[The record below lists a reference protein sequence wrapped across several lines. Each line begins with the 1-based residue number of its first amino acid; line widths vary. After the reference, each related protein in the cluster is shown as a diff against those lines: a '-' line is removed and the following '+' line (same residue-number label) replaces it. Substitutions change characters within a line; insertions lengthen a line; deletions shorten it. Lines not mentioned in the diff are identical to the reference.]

1 MLKHY
6 KSNPE
11 LSNSDDI
18 GLVSLAD
25 NNFIFTTKINNLAD
39 DILDFKFI
47 VCDET
52 ATKNYGFSLS
62 NTSFKNYSLEN
73 NKLISEKFDK
83 TSVSVYY
90 FDEEFQ
96 IKDEKLYKKV
106 TDKDLALENWVDF
119 YVINGITYA
128 YNKNDKV
135 YELLINNDSYQIA
148 KNINIKPF
156 NINILSDE
164 NIINE
169 IVYEDDRFYGT
180 NDKWFRI
187 IVSEDAKLISFWYK
201 NKETDNFLKI
211 KTFSY
216 PGGIEKAGF
225 KLSLSESIVLSD
237 MSFSFFET
245 NVE

>member
-11 LSNSDDI
+11 LSNSNDI
-18 GLVSLAD
+18 GLISLAN
-25 NNFIFTTKINNLAD
+25 NNFIFTAKINNLAN

-47 VCDET
+47 VCDES

-62 NTSFKNYSLEN
+62 NTSFKNYNLEN
-73 NKLISEKFDK
+73 DKLISEKFDK
-83 TSVSVYY
+83 NIASVYY

-106 TDKDLALENWVDF
+106 TDKDSPLEDWADF
-119 YVINGITYA
+119 YIINGITYA
-128 YNKNDKV
+128 YNKSDKI
-135 YELLINNDSYQIA
+135 YELLINKDSYQIA

-156 NINILSDE
+156 NINILSND
-164 NIINE
+164 NIIDE
-169 IVYEDDRFYGT
+169 IVYENDRFYGT
-180 NDKWFRI
+180 DDKWFRI
-187 IVSEDAKLISFWYK
+187 IVSEDAKLISFWHK
-201 NKETDNFLKI
+201 NKETDNFIKI

-216 PGGIEKAGF
+216 PGGIEKAGI

>member
-11 LSNSDDI
+11 LSNSNDI
-18 GLVSLAD
+18 GLISLAN
-25 NNFIFTTKINNLAD
+25 NNFIFTTKINNLAN

-47 VCDET
+47 VCDES

-62 NTSFKNYSLEN
+62 NTSFKNYNLEN

-83 TSVSVYY
+83 NIASVYY

-106 TDKDLALENWVDF
+106 TDKDSPLEDWADF
-119 YVINGITYA
+119 YIINGVTYA
-128 YNKNDKV
+128 YNKSDKV
-135 YELLINNDSYQIA
+135 YELLINKDSYQIA

-156 NINILSDE
+156 NINILSND

-169 IVYEDDRFYGT
+169 IVYEDDLFYGT

-187 IVSEDAKLISFWYK
+187 IVSEDAKLISFWHK
-201 NKETDNFLKI
+201 NKETDNFIKI

-216 PGGIEKAGF
+216 PGGIEKAGI
-225 KLSLSESIVLSD
+225 KLSLSESMVLSD